1 MPNPLESHGL
11 RVSIRRARDN
21 DDSLAADTIIQ
32 AFNDGLARRR
42 ADGRYTT
49 LLDKHRYPHDTD
61 ELAAH

>member
-1 MPNPLESHGL
+1 M
-11 RVSIRRARDN
+11 I
-21 DDSLAADTIIQ
+21 TIIQ
-32 AFNDGLARRR
+32 AFNDGLARMR